1 LGLLWNGV
9 DHAAVW
15 GVFPAI
21 MNVFHRIFPTAGTL
35 LIGALMAACS
45 TLPPGHDYPRI
56 ESSAL
61 AGPEHTRLGR
71 MLESAARQ
79 HPGKSGFRLLSFGV
93 DAYLTRMQMI
103 DEAERTLDLQYSI
116 FRGDDT
122 GRLMTG
128 AALRAAD
135 RGVRVRI
142 LMDDGE
148 RITGDDQ
155 ISPLTAH
162 RSIEIRFYNPFAY
175 RGTSHVIRG
184 VEYIFNHSRLD
195 YRMHNKLMVVDN
207 AVALIGGRNIGDQ
220 YFQIDSDEQYADN
233 DVFAVGPIVKRLSA
247 SFDEFWNHPLSIPKE
262 ALSASK
268 SSRGALTAHRGL
280 TIDEPAQADAD
291 GIDLI
296 GRVNSG
302 EPFAG
307 MISGRLPLVWAP
319 AQIIS
324 DSPDKKSVSD
334 GSMVGRL
341 MHRPV
346 ASATLAAQSEVLMIT
361 PYLIPGDEGLE
372 LFRDLRRRD
381 VRVRILTNSL
391 ISSTIVLAHSGYMSY
406 RVPLLEDGVE
416 LFEIRAELGNT
427 RGSGQTAAMS
437 RHGTYSLHAKVF
449 VFDRQRIFVG
459 SMNFDQRSM
468 HLNTEIGLL
477 IDSPELALELARR
490 FEAMVQPANAYELLL
505 QPNNSGKEQH
515 LIWRTLEDDQM
526 VDLQK
531 EPARSAAQTLLVR
544 FLSLLPLDSTL

>member
-1 LGLLWNGV
+1 
-9 DHAAVW
+9 
-15 GVFPAI
+15 
-21 MNVFHRIFPTAGTL
+21 MNVFHLIFRAAGAL
-35 LIGALMAACS
+35 LICALLAVCS

-61 AGPEHTRLGR
+61 ADPEHTRLGA
-71 MLESAARQ
+71 MLENAARQ
-79 HPGKSGFRLLSFGV
+79 HPGKSGFRLQSLGV

-103 DEAERTLDLQYSI
+103 NQAERTLDLQYSI

-122 GRLMTG
+122 GRLMTN

-148 RITGDDQ
+148 KISGDDQ

-162 RSIEIRFYNPFAY
+162 RLVEIRFYNPFRY
-175 RGTSHVIRG
+175 RGNSHLIRG
-184 VEYIFNHSRLD
+184 IEYIFNHSRLD

-207 AVALIGGRNIGDQ
+207 AVALLGGRNIGNQ

-233 DVFAVGPIVKRLSA
+233 DVFAVGPIVKQLSA
-247 SFDEFWNHPLSIPKE
+247 LFDEFWNHPLSIPKE
-262 ALSASK
+262 ALSTSK
-268 SSRGALTAHRGL
+268 SSRDALTEHREL
-280 TIDEPAQADAD
+280 TIDEPPQADSD
-291 GIDLI
+291 GMDLV

-307 MISGRLPLVWAP
+307 MVSGRLPLVWAP

-324 DSPDKKSVSD
+324 DSPDKKSVAD

-372 LFRDLRRRD
+372 LFRNLRRRD

-416 LFEIRAELGNT
+416 LFEIRAELGSA

-468 HLNTEIGLL
+468 HLNTEVGLL
-477 IDSPELALELARR
+477 IDSPELAQELARR
-490 FEAMVQPANAYELLL
+490 FEAMVQPANAYQLLL
-505 QPNNSGKEQH
+505 QPKNSGKGQH
-515 LIWRTLEDDQM
+515 LIWRTLEDGQM
-526 VDLQK
+526 LDLQK
-531 EPARSAAQTLLVR
+531 EPARSVAQTLLVKI
-544 FLSLLPLDSTL
+544 LSLLPLDSTL